1 MNRTPEKQNHTL
13 FLNCKTY
20 KSLCLCVMCQQLDHL
35 WLPDTDF
42 LSTDLLPVANLFCKE
57 QGFVF
62 SSLSLQKLLHY
73 TRHLNI
79 CNKKLISSAHKN
91 QIWLWLK
98 KMCTYTSS
106 NQEINRS
113 LIYKRTFLLAL
124 TQKEDF
130 IYPGSLSFVC
140 MHVYKSKNSFLY
152 WHNMHA

>member
-1 MNRTPEKQNHTL
+1 M
-13 FLNCKTY
+13 
-20 KSLCLCVMCQQLDHL
+20 CVCVCIMCQQLDHL

-79 CNKKLISSAHKN
+79 CNKKLISCAHKN

-98 KMCTYTSS
+98 KCAPTLQVIKRLTGLLYIKEHFSWLWPKKRILYTPVAYRLCACMYINQKIHSS
-106 NQEINRS
+106 ID
-113 LIYKRTFLLAL
+113 I
-124 TQKEDF
+124 
-130 IYPGSLSFVC
+130 IC
-140 MHVYKSKNSFLY
+140 MHRLYSKTPSVESQTILT
-152 WHNMHA
+152 WK